1 MSFLSGLSNAFSG
14 NQGQYPQQQPGMMA
28 QQPGMMAQQPGM
40 MAQQPGMMAQQPGM
54 MVQQPGMGMG
64 QTSVFGT
71 PYTTYKQGIL
81 NAIAR
86 WNVADRSSTA
96 QQKQAKIQQA
106 LQEVMNTPDL
116 GNYGATQAFSSAAS
130 NYATYGK
137 GIYNTARNRMGY
149 GGKRKQKK
157 THKTRKARK
166 MRGG

>member
-1 MSFLSGLSNAFSG
+1 MSFFSGLSNAFSG
-14 NQGQYPQQQPGMMA
+14 NQGQYPQQQPGMGQVPYA
-28 QQPGMMAQQPGM
+28 VQPGQYPQQQPGMVA
-40 MAQQPGMMAQQPGM
+40 
-54 MVQQPGMGMG
+54 QQPGMGMG

-71 PYTTYKQGIL
+71 PYTTYKQGFL
-81 NAIAR
+81 NVIAR

-137 GIYNTARNRMGY
+137 GLYNTARNRMGY

-157 THKTRKARK
+157 TRKARK

>member
-1 MSFLSGLSNAFSG
+1 MSIFSGLSNAFSG
-14 NQGQYPQQQPGMMA
+14 NQGQYPQQQPGM
-28 QQPGMMAQQPGM
+28 GMG
-40 MAQQPGMMAQQPGM
+40 QQPGMMAQQPGM

-71 PYTTYKQGIL
+71 PYTTYKQGFL
-81 NAIAR
+81 NVIAR

-137 GIYNTARNRMGY
+137 GLYNTARNRMGY
-149 GGKRKQKK
+149 SSGGKRRRQK
-157 THKTRKARK
+157 KTRKARK